1 MTQAYP
7 LHWPLGYPRTKY
19 PGRSQFRTTLDTAAN
34 NVTKALRS
42 FAKDS
47 GKDIVNLVV
56 SSNVTLMNANPKDSG
71 VALYFTWDNMDCC
84 IAVDRYGTPAENLQA
99 IMHII
104 EAERTKLRHGG
115 LNIVRATFRG
125 FAALPPPTGP
135 DGQIAPPWWHVLG
148 FESEGQAT
156 LQESEIRWRKAV
168 KEKHHD
174 AGGNAAEFNVVADAI
189 RQAREALKP

>member
-7 LHWPLGYPRTKY
+7 LHWPQGYPRTKH
-19 PGRSQFRTTLDTAAN
+19 PVRSQFRTSLDTAVN
-34 NVTKALRS
+34 NVTKALRA

-47 GKDIVNLVV
+47 GKDIMNLVV
-56 SSNVTLMNANPKDSG
+56 SSNVTLMNTTPQDGG
-71 VALYFTWDNMDCC
+71 VAAYFRWDNLDCC
-84 IAVDRYGTPAENLQA
+84 IAVDRYQTPAENLQA

-135 DGQIAPPWWHVLG
+135 DGQIIPPWWHVLG
-148 FESEGQAT
+148 FESERQAT
-156 LQESEIRWRKAV
+156 LEEAERRYREAV
-168 KEKHHD
+168 KTKHPD
-174 AGGNAAEFNVVADAI
+174 RGGSAAEFNVITDAI